1 MRDRFAAVATAAI
14 GTFMLAAAP
23 ARADVVSLYG
33 DIDGFGF
40 GAPQDVD
47 GALFVDEF
55 GGIKM
60 HDYREADDLANA
72 PLTDWWNT
80 IEEIGGPWMHEYDLG
95 AAPVSATL
103 HLYLAGIA
111 DISPIDLEADGDVIY
126 TLDFD
131 GQNQVTHVLDI
142 EVPLQYIDGTTSF
155 EFVGWWNDGYI
166 LDYAQL
172 TIIPAAPAPSA
183 LVLLALSAAAIGRR
197 RR

>member
-23 ARADVVSLYG
+23 ARAEVVSLYG

-47 GALFVDEF
+47 GALFVDDF

-60 HDYREADDLANA
+60 HDYREANDLEFA
-72 PLTDWWNT
+72 PLTDTWNT
-80 IEEIGGPWMHEYDLG
+80 IEEIGGPWMHEYQLVPEPT
-95 AAPVSATL
+95 AATL
-103 HLYLAGIA
+103 HMYLAGIA
-111 DISPIDLEADGDVIY
+111 DIDPIDLLADGDVIY
-126 TLDFD
+126 TLDFE
-131 GQNQVTHVLDI
+131 GQNQTTHVVDI

-166 LDYAQL
+166 MDYAQL
-172 TIIPAAPAPSA
+172 TIMPGPSSLA
-183 LVLLALSAAAIGRR
+183 LLALSTILIGRR

>member
-1 MRDRFAAVATAAI
+1 
-14 GTFMLAAAP
+14 MLVAAP
-23 ARADVVSLYG
+23 AGAEVVSLYG

-47 GALFVDEF
+47 GAMFVDDF

-60 HDYREADDLANA
+60 HDYRDADDLANA
-72 PLTDWWNT
+72 PLTDTWNT
-80 IEEIGGPWMHEYDLG
+80 IDEIGGPWMHEYDLG
-95 AAPVSATL
+95 AAPLSATL

-111 DISPIDLEADGDVIY
+111 DIGAIDLEADGDVIY
-126 TLDFD
+126 TLDYP

-172 TIIPAAPAPSA
+172 IIIPIAPAPSSLA
-183 LVLLALSAAAIGRR
+183 LLVLAVAVSGRR